1 MGTRRN
7 FARYVKLLGKK
18 GIEART
24 FWKPVHLQEPYK
36 HAVCTDA
43 LEITEGVLDKI
54 STLPC
59 STGITDDEIE
69 TVADILRGLLR

>member
-1 MGTRRN
+1 MC
-7 FARYVKLLGKK
+7 KEK

-24 FWKPVHLQEPYK
+24 FWKPIHLQKPYMN
-36 HAVCTDA
+36 AICADA
-43 LEITEGVLDKI
+43 LEVTDNIWDKI
-54 STLPC
+54 LTLPC